1 MLKKYFFIF
10 AAEIRNKA
18 RPGGYPAT
26 FKNKNMKTIN
36 NKNLEKITH
45 NIHRKIDDITNIFK
59 YRDVLPYRV
68 IQETAGKWHIL
79 KVVGTDRDFM
89 TGAYLDQLIALTK
102 KYMKIYSNIFYTIDV
117 HKDYIKGEVYSRVAY
132 CIHIELKK

>member
-10 AAEIRNKA
+10 ATEIRNKA

-45 NIHRKIDDITNIFK
+45 NIHKKIDDITNIFK
-59 YRDVLPYRV
+59 YRDVLSYRV
-68 IQETAGKWHIL
+68 IQETVGKWHIL
-79 KVVGTDRDFM
+79 KVVGTDRAFM
-89 TGAYLDQLIALTK
+89 TGAFLDQLIALTK

-132 CIHIELKK
+132 CIHIELEK